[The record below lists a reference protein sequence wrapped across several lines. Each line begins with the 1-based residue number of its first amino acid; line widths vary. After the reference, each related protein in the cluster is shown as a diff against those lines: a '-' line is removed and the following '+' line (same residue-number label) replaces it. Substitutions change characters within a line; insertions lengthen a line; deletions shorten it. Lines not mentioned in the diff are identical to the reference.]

1 MAEFDLIQKFVST
14 NLFLCAVSAY
24 WGSEDEGGYMFAY
37 CLDHK
42 IKMTSGLYGRRG
54 LIWGWACSIDV
65 LKTLQKECDGK
76 FDCRVQVVNKMFGDD
91 PCSGESKILQY
102 AWYCE

>member
-1 MAEFDLIQKFVST
+1 
-14 NLFLCAVSAY
+14 
-24 WGSEDEGGYMFAY
+24 MFAY

-102 AWYCE
+102 AWYCEQVTEKKTFPFPFFLTISCIQIADSFQNK